1 METVYTMTMQEIL
14 NYNNCKIIYQKV
26 SEMSADYYLSQNV
39 IYSIRIEYGWTQGK
53 SSRPRRVNLW
63 RKKWMLNGTQV
74 SNIKAKTYLN
84 YYWANRSFLEYN
96 LFWVGLQYWGEQ
108 LRVCLVLPP
117 SEINKVLNKWHN
129 TLFSAHKWSC
139 CKNQS
144 QSDSKLLVALYGQR
158 YWRVHQTL
166 WKISKTL

>member
-1 METVYTMTMQEIL
+1 MSFTQFGL
-14 NYNNCKIIYQKV
+14 NMDGHKEKAQDPEEWISDIN
-26 SEMSADYYLSQNV
+26 
-39 IYSIRIEYGWTQGK
+39 
-53 SSRPRRVNLW
+53 
-63 RKKWMLNGTQV
+63 KWMLNGTQV

-117 SEINKVLNKWHN
+117 SEIDKVLNKEHK
-129 TLFSAHKWSC
+129 TVFSAQKWSC
-139 CKNQS
+139 CKNQL